1 MSLTGSWLQAIKAQP
16 KTRWDVPRKK
26 KRQRACH
33 VWGILDGTIEKTNK
47 KEKVY
52 VREGVE
58 LMGMLYI
65 VPIRGRVSWLQDSI
79 LSPATVWICSG

>member
-1 MSLTGSWLQAIKAQP
+1 M
-16 KTRWDVPRKK
+16 
-26 KRQRACH
+26 
-33 VWGILDGTIEKTNK
+33 IEKTNK